1 MKPIAVRSILLD
13 EDAEIEFAASC
24 LPAVA
29 PNKPATA
36 RDYGTA
42 TARDYGTATAGNSGT
57 ATAGYRGTAT
67 AGDRGTATAGN
78 IGTATAGYRGTATA
92 GTGGLIVIMHWN
104 GTRYKN
110 RIARIID
117 EGGEG
122 ELKPNV
128 KYQLNDNGN
137 FVEATETPV
146 AQ

>member
-42 TARDYGTATAGNSGT
+42 TAGDYGTATAGNSGT
-57 ATAGYRGTAT
+57 ATAG
-67 AGDRGTATAGN
+67 DR
-78 IGTATAGYRGTATA
+78 GTATAGYRGTATA

>member
-42 TARDYGTATAGNSGT
+42 TARDYGTATAGNS
-57 ATAGYRGTAT
+57 
-67 AGDRGTATAGN
+67 
-78 IGTATAGYRGTATA
+78 GTATAGYRGTATA

>member
-42 TARDYGTATAGNSGT
+42 TAGYYGTATAGDYGTATAGNSGT
-57 ATAGYRGTAT
+57 ATAG
-67 AGDRGTATAGN
+67 DR
-78 IGTATAGYRGTATA
+78 GTATAGYRGTATA